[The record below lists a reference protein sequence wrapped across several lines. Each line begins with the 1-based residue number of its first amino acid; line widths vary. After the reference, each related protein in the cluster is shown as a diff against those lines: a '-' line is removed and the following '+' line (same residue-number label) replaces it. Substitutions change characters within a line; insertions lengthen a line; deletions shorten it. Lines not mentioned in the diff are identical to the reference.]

1 MANFIFKS
9 ADVGGDYR
17 AGTVA
22 KDSTIKNGPLQS
34 GGGSKQ
40 RRLTTKRIPEL
51 KMDPS
56 EVVGVLSKDD
66 LPQRRFHN

>member
-1 MANFIFKS
+1 VANFIFKS

-40 RRLTTKRIPEL
+40 RRLTSKNIPQL
-51 KMDPS
+51 KTDPS
-56 EVVGVLSKDD
+56 KVAGVLSKDD
-66 LPQRRFHN
+66 